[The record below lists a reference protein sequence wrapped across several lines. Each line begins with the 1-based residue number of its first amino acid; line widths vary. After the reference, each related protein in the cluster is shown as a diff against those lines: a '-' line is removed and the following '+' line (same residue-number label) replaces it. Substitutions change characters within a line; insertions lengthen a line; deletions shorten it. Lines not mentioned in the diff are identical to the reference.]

1 MQSQK
6 ARNGSPGV
14 PKKVSSRAARPL
26 KIAALESDSSSPP
39 VSVNNR
45 TPKDKSPKVPD
56 RRSPRSPVSEKK
68 RPSIIKELESLVSHL
83 QEELKKA
90 KDQVSVSET
99 SKKQAEQE
107 ADKSRKQLQEVSSK
121 LEENQNQFLEVSAS
135 EEETDKTCSLV
146 HQGISQECGLEF
158 SATAG
163 ERAGLAAVAH
173 EIRELKLHIEMLATS
188 EAGHVKQAELHN
200 SEVQLLRGDLMDTF
214 FLVEDF
220 RNQLKDCEVSEAE
233 TEALATETLRQLENA
248 KKAVEELKLDGTKAV
263 ESYKKMAVELE
274 QSKSRMAWLEALV
287 NKLQTNP
294 EDLENHETL
303 LKDYGS
309 LKRGESNEMEEE
321 VSSLRCEVER
331 LRAALEDSDQKDQE
345 GNVEA
350 SSWLRIQAELQS
362 ELKIAKSETDELK
375 ARLMDKETE
384 LQFISEERDNLCLK
398 LMKNQ
403 KEIDIE
409 AELKKLREAIENSKA
424 DLMDKETELQ
434 IISDENETLKSDIQ
448 KRETDVQDV
457 FMKLGIAME
466 EADKSSKRAVI
477 VTEQLEATQ
486 ASNSEMET
494 ELRKLKVQSNQWRK
508 AAEAA
513 TAMLSAGNNEKF
525 AENNNQTNSPYSE
538 DIDDE
543 LIKKKNG
550 NVLKKIGVLWKK
562 PQK

>member
-1 MQSQK
+1 M
-6 ARNGSPGV
+6 
-14 PKKVSSRAARPL
+14 
-26 KIAALESDSSSPP
+26 
-39 VSVNNR
+39 
-45 TPKDKSPKVPD
+45 
-56 RRSPRSPVSEKK
+56 
-68 RPSIIKELESLVSHL
+68 LVSQL

-90 KDQVSVSET
+90 KDQISVSET

-107 ADKSRKQLQEVSSK
+107 AEESRKQLQEVSSK
-121 LEENQNQFLEVSAS
+121 LEESQNQFVETSAL
-135 EEETDKTCSLV
+135 EEETDKTGSLV
-146 HQGISQECGLEF
+146 FQSVSQECDWEF

-173 EIRELKLHIEMLATS
+173 EIRQLKLQIEMVASS
-188 EAGHVKQAELHN
+188 EAGHVKQAELYN
-200 SEVQLLRGDLMDTF
+200 SEVQLLRGNLMDTLF
-214 FLVEDF
+214 HVENF
-220 RNQLKDCEVSEAE
+220 RNQLKDCEISEAE

-248 KKAVEELKLDGTKAV
+248 KKAVEELKSDGTKAV

-274 QSKSRMAWLEALV
+274 QSKSRMVWLEALV
-287 NKLQTNP
+287 NKLQNNP
-294 EDLENHETL
+294 ADLENHEIL
-303 LKDYGS
+303 LKDYES
-309 LKRGESNEMEEE
+309 LRRGESNEMDEE

-331 LRAALEDSDQKDQE
+331 LRAALEASDKKDQE

-350 SSWLRIQAELQS
+350 SSRLRIQAELQS
-362 ELKIAKSETDELK
+362 ELKIAKSEIDELK

-384 LQFISEERDNLCLK
+384 LQFISEERDNFSMK

-403 KEIDIE
+403 KEIDVE
-409 AELKKLREAIENSKA
+409 AELKKLREAIENLKA

-434 IISDENETLKSDIQ
+434 IVSDENETLKSDIH
-448 KRETDVQDV
+448 KSETDVQDA
-457 FMKLGIAME
+457 FLKLGIAME
-466 EADKSSKRAVI
+466 EADKSSKKAVR

-513 TAMLSAGNNEKF
+513 TAMLSAGNNGKF
-525 AENNNQTNSPYSE
+525 AENYNQTNSPYSE

-543 LIKKKNG
+543 LTKKKNG

>member
-1 MQSQK
+1 MQTQK
-6 ARNGSPGV
+6 ARNGSPDV
-14 PKKVSSRAARPL
+14 PKKVSPRASRSL
-26 KIAALESDSSSPP
+26 KIGSLESESSSPP
-39 VSVNNR
+39 VSANNR
-45 TPKDKSPKVPD
+45 TPKDKSPKVLD

-68 RPSIIKELESLVSHL
+68 RPSRITELESLVSQL

-99 SKKQAEQE
+99 SKKQAEEE
-107 ADKSRKQLQEVSSK
+107 ADRSRKELQEVSSK
-121 LEENQNQFLEVSAS
+121 LEENQNQFLEVSAL
-135 EEETDKTCSLV
+135 EEETDKPGSLV
-146 HQGISQECGLEF
+146 HQGISQECDLEF

-163 ERAGLAAVAH
+163 ERAALAAVAH
-173 EIRELKLHIEMLATS
+173 EIRQLKLQIEMVASS

-200 SEVQLLRGDLMDTF
+200 SEVRLLRGNLMDTI
-214 FLVEDF
+214 FLVESF
-220 RNQLKDCEVSEAE
+220 RNQLTNCEVSEAE
-233 TEALATETLRQLENA
+233 TEAMATETLRQLENA
-248 KKAVEELKLDGTKAV
+248 KKAVEELKSDGTKAV
-263 ESYKKMAVELE
+263 ESYKKMAVELQ

-287 NKLQTNP
+287 NKLQTSP

-303 LKDYGS
+303 LKDYES

-331 LRAALEDSDQKDQE
+331 LRAALEASDRKDQE

-350 SSWLRIQAELQS
+350 SSRLRIQAELQS
-362 ELKIAKSETDELK
+362 ELKIAKSEIDELK
-375 ARLMDKETE
+375 ARLMAKETE
-384 LQFISEERDNLCLK
+384 LQFISEDRDNVCQK
-398 LMKNQ
+398 LIKNQ
-403 KEIDIE
+403 KEIDVE
-409 AELKKLREAIENSKA
+409 AELKKLREGIENLKA

-434 IISDENETLKSDIQ
+434 IVSDENETLKSDIH
-448 KRETDVQDV
+448 KRETDVQDA

-466 EADKSSKRAVI
+466 EADKSSKRAVR

-486 ASNSEMET
+486 TSNSEMET

-513 TAMLSAGNNEKF
+513 TAMLSAGNNG
-525 AENNNQTNSPYSE
+525 NYNQTNSPYSE

-543 LIKKKNG
+543 LTKKKNG

>member
-1 MQSQK
+1 MQTQK
-6 ARNGSPGV
+6 ARNGSPDV
-14 PKKVSSRAARPL
+14 PKKVSPRAARPL
-26 KIAALESDSSSPP
+26 KIAALEPESSSSPI
-39 VSVNNR
+39 SATNR
-45 TPKDKSPKVPD
+45 TPKDKSPKVLN

-68 RPSIIKELESLVSHL
+68 RPSRITELELLVSQL

-90 KDQVSVSET
+90 KDQISVSET

-107 ADKSRKQLQEVSSK
+107 AEESRKQLQEVSSK
-121 LEENQNQFLEVSAS
+121 LEESQNQFVETSAL
-135 EEETDKTCSLV
+135 EEETDKTGSLV
-146 HQGISQECGLEF
+146 FQSVSQECDWEF

-173 EIRELKLHIEMLATS
+173 EIRQLKLQIEMVASS
-188 EAGHVKQAELHN
+188 EAGHVKQAELYN
-200 SEVQLLRGDLMDTF
+200 SEVQLLRGNLMDTLF
-214 FLVEDF
+214 HVENF
-220 RNQLKDCEVSEAE
+220 RNQLKDCEISEAE

-248 KKAVEELKLDGTKAV
+248 KKAVEELKSDGTKAV

-274 QSKSRMAWLEALV
+274 QSKSRMVWLEALV
-287 NKLQTNP
+287 NKLQNNP
-294 EDLENHETL
+294 ADLENHEIL
-303 LKDYGS
+303 LKDYES
-309 LKRGESNEMEEE
+309 LRRGESNEMDEE

-331 LRAALEDSDQKDQE
+331 LRAALEASDKKDQE

-350 SSWLRIQAELQS
+350 SSRLRIQAELQS
-362 ELKIAKSETDELK
+362 ELKIAKSEIDELK

-384 LQFISEERDNLCLK
+384 LQFISEERDNFSMK

-409 AELKKLREAIENSKA
+409 AELKKLREAIENLKA

-434 IISDENETLKSDIQ
+434 IVSDENETLKSDIH
-448 KRETDVQDV
+448 KSETDVQDA
-457 FMKLGIAME
+457 FLKLGIAME
-466 EADKSSKRAVI
+466 EADKSSKKAVR

-513 TAMLSAGNNEKF
+513 TAMLSAGNNGKF
-525 AENNNQTNSPYSE
+525 AENYNQTNSPYSE

-543 LIKKKNG
+543 LTKKKNG

>member
-1 MQSQK
+1 
-6 ARNGSPGV
+6 
-14 PKKVSSRAARPL
+14 
-26 KIAALESDSSSPP
+26 
-39 VSVNNR
+39 
-45 TPKDKSPKVPD
+45 
-56 RRSPRSPVSEKK
+56 
-68 RPSIIKELESLVSHL
+68 
-83 QEELKKA
+83 
-90 KDQVSVSET
+90 
-99 SKKQAEQE
+99 
-107 ADKSRKQLQEVSSK
+107 
-121 LEENQNQFLEVSAS
+121 
-135 EEETDKTCSLV
+135 
-146 HQGISQECGLEF
+146 
-158 SATAG
+158 
-163 ERAGLAAVAH
+163 
-173 EIRELKLHIEMLATS
+173 
-188 EAGHVKQAELHN
+188 
-200 SEVQLLRGDLMDTF
+200 MDTF

-248 KKAVEELKLDGTKAV
+248 KKAVEELKSDGTKAV

-331 LRAALEDSDQKDQE
+331 LRAALEASDRKDKE

-350 SSWLRIQAELQS
+350 SSRLRIQAELQS
-362 ELKIAKSETDELK
+362 ELKIAKSEIDELK

-384 LQFISEERDNLCLK
+384 LQFVSEERDNLCLK

-403 KEIDIE
+403 KEIDVE
-409 AELKKLREAIENSKA
+409 AELKKLREVIENSKA

-434 IISDENETLKSDIQ
+434 IVSDENETLKSDIE
-448 KRETDVQDV
+448 KRETDVQDA

-466 EADKSSKRAVI
+466 EADKSSKRAVR

-538 DIDDE
+538 DIDEE

>member
-1 MQSQK
+1 MQTQK
-6 ARNGSPGV
+6 ARNGCPDV
-14 PKKVSSRAARPL
+14 PKKVSPRAARPL
-26 KIAALESDSSSPP
+26 KIAALEPESSSSP
-39 VSVNNR
+39 VSATIR
-45 TPKDKSPKVPD
+45 TPKDKSSKVLD

-68 RPSIIKELESLVSHL
+68 RPSRITELELLVSQL
-83 QEELKKA
+83 QEELKRA
-90 KDQVSVSET
+90 KDQISVSET

-107 ADKSRKQLQEVSSK
+107 AGESRKQLQEVSSK
-121 LEENQNQFLEVSAS
+121 LEENQNQFLEISALG
-135 EEETDKTCSLV
+135 EETDKTGSLV
-146 HQGISQECGLEF
+146 HQGVSQECDF
-158 SATAG
+158 TAG

-173 EIRELKLHIEMLATS
+173 EIRQLKLQIEMVASS

-200 SEVQLLRGDLMDTF
+200 SEVQLLRGNLMDTLF
-214 FLVEDF
+214 HVENF

-248 KKAVEELKLDGTKAV
+248 KKAVEELKSDGTKAV

-274 QSKSRMAWLEALV
+274 QSKSRMVWLEALV

-294 EDLENHETL
+294 ADLENHEIL
-303 LKDYGS
+303 LKDYES
-309 LKRGESNEMEEE
+309 LKRGESNEMDEE

-331 LRAALEDSDQKDQE
+331 LRAALEASDKKDQE
-345 GNVEA
+345 GNIEA
-350 SSWLRIQAELQS
+350 SSRLRIQAELQS
-362 ELKIAKSETDELK
+362 ELKIAKSEIDELK

-403 KEIDIE
+403 KEIDVE
-409 AELKKLREAIENSKA
+409 AELKKLREAIENLKA

-434 IISDENETLKSDIQ
+434 IVSDENETLKSDIH
-448 KRETDVQDV
+448 KRETDVQDA

-466 EADKSSKRAVI
+466 EAGKSSKKAVR

-513 TAMLSAGNNEKF
+513 TAMLSAGNNGKF
-525 AENNNQTNSPYSE
+525 AENYNQTNSPYSE

-543 LIKKKNG
+543 LTKKKNG

>member
-6 ARNGSPGV
+6 ARNGSPDV
-14 PKKVSSRAARPL
+14 PKKVSPRAARPL
-26 KIAALESDSSSPP
+26 KIAALESESSSPP
-39 VSVNNR
+39 VSTNNR
-45 TPKDKSPKVPD
+45 TPKAKSPKVLD

-68 RPSIIKELESLVSHL
+68 RPSRITELESLVSHL

-90 KDQVSVSET
+90 KDQVTVSET

-107 ADKSRKQLQEVSSK
+107 AEKSRKQLQEVSSK
-121 LEENQNQFLEVSAS
+121 LEENQDQFLEVSAL
-135 EEETDKTCSLV
+135 EEETDKSCSLV
-146 HQGISQECGLEF
+146 HQGISQECDLQF
-158 SATAG
+158 TATTG

-173 EIRELKLHIEMLATS
+173 EIRQLKLQIEMLSTS

-214 FLVEDF
+214 FLVENF

-248 KKAVEELKLDGTKAV
+248 KKAVEELKSDGTKAV

-303 LKDYGS
+303 LKDYES
-309 LKRGESNEMEEE
+309 LKRGESNEMEQE

-331 LRAALEDSDQKDQE
+331 LRAALEASDRKDKE

-350 SSWLRIQAELQS
+350 SSRLRIQAELQS
-362 ELKIAKSETDELK
+362 ELKIAKSEIDELK

-384 LQFISEERDNLCLK
+384 LQFVTEERDNLCLK
-398 LMKNQ
+398 LMKNE
-403 KEIDIE
+403 KEIDVE
-409 AELKKLREAIENSKA
+409 TELKKLREVIENSKA

-434 IISDENETLKSDIQ
+434 IVSDENETLKSDIE
-448 KRETDVQDV
+448 KRETDVQDA

-466 EADKSSKRAVI
+466 EADKSSKRAVR

-513 TAMLSAGNNEKF
+513 TAMLSAGNNGKF
-525 AENNNQTNSPYSE
+525 AENYNQTNSPYSE